1 MRVCQFRAAGAA
13 YTARQAN
20 CDLAARFLKRGATML
35 ELRPSCEGCGK
46 SLPPNAS
53 DAMICTYECTF
64 CEVCALTTLRNV
76 CPNCGGNFQH
86 RPIRTRAQLE
96 KHPAGAT
103 PHPVSID
110 EASHARFFERYRDT
124 PPGER

>member
-1 MRVCQFRAAGAA
+1 
-13 YTARQAN
+13 
-20 CDLAARFLKRGATML
+20 ML

-64 CEVCALTTLRNV
+64 CEMCALTTLRNV
-76 CPNCGGNFQH
+76 CSNCGGNFQH
-86 RPIRTRAQLE
+86 RPVRTRAQLE
-96 KHPAGAT
+96 KHPAGTT

>member
-1 MRVCQFRAAGAA
+1 
-13 YTARQAN
+13 
-20 CDLAARFLKRGATML
+20 ML

-46 SLPPNAS
+46 SLPANAS

-64 CEVCALTTLRNV
+64 CEVCALGRLRNV

-96 KHPAGAT
+96 KRPAGSHAHT
-103 PHPVSID
+103 VAID
-110 EASHARFFERYRDT
+110 EAAHARFFARYGET
-124 PPGER
+124 PAGER

>member
-1 MRVCQFRAAGAA
+1 
-13 YTARQAN
+13 
-20 CDLAARFLKRGATML
+20 ML

-64 CEVCALTTLRNV
+64 CEVCALSRLRNV

-96 KHPAGAT
+96 KHPARTEA
-103 PHPVSID
+103 HPVLID
-110 EASHARFFERYRDT
+110 EASHASFFERYRDT
-124 PPGER
+124 PASER